1 MTGPQLPKPDENKSA
16 DVDRDVAGAG
26 GERLDD
32 VALGRI
38 VRDVAASWEMPP
50 VRLDQPSWRDR
61 VRTPRARQAAA
72 ARGWLS
78 RVGQAATAAV
88 ALTVGAALVAVW
100 LTRPPEAAKPG
111 EPTGQATPGEATP
124 APTEGVSATAMPKL
138 LVEGDLPS
146 PTNLLV
152 QTEMG
157 DYARVDLTSG
167 TIGSPITGSHWPSDL
182 RQRTDGSM
190 ACLCFT
196 TSGYANGGYT
206 RAAVSLIRY
215 DQSGAVISRTE
226 VTDFEGAPD
235 PRDGVTAEQPQNAIG
250 AVSYSADGRY
260 AFLGWSARN
269 HPVFKT
275 GIVIVDLEAGAVVGS
290 LALPDRSDGE
300 GDARLFADAP
310 RVVGA
315 VGNGRLAISSRWY
328 SWSPVTSSN
337 PTYRFSSD
345 TYTAS
350 FDSGQLADVQLLP
363 GAEGCGEFANL
374 AGPLADG
381 GTWLSCEL
389 GGSTLTTVRRIGP
402 DGTILGQSNVSR
414 AADLDGD
421 TSLVSPDGT
430 ALYVWNPSTLVLSR
444 VDLAS
449 GEVTTAKGPAP
460 TAMADDPL
468 AALGRWL
475 APSAAA
481 KMLLRSGIVFS
492 PDGTRVYALGVKAA
506 STELSGSAGIYV
518 FDATAMTVADHW
530 PATADFVSLAVSP
543 DGQFVYAAGMPTFD
557 ANGNDRQPASIT
569 VFNSADGS
577 IRLIAGQLS
586 RGLITF
592 AVAPPG

>member
-1 MTGPQLPKPDENKSA
+1 MTGPQPPVPNAKPNDDPEEKPRRGALSA
-16 DVDRDVAGAG
+16 

-32 VALGRI
+32 VALGAI

-61 VRTPRARQAAA
+61 VRTPRDRRAAA

-111 EPTGQATPGEATP
+111 EPTGQATP
-124 APTEGVSATAMPKL
+124 APTTGVSWTAMPKL

-146 PTNLLV
+146 PTKLIV
-152 QTEMG
+152 QTDGG
-157 DYARVDLTSG
+157 DYAQVDLASG

-182 RQRTDGSM
+182 RQRADGSM
-190 ACLCFT
+190 VCLCFT
-196 TSGYANGGYT
+196 TSPDATGGYT
-206 RAAVSLIRY
+206 HSAVDLVRY
-215 DQSGAVISRTE
+215 EHSGEVISRTRLGE
-226 VTDFEGAPD
+226 FDGAPD
-235 PRDGVTAEQPQNAIG
+235 PRDDVNFEQPRHVVNA
-250 AVSYSADGRY
+250 VTWSADGRY
-260 AFLGWSARN
+260 AFVGWSGRA
-269 HPVFKT
+269 HPVWRS
-275 GIVIVDLEAGAVVGS
+275 GVLMVDLADGS
-290 LALPDRSDGE
+290 IAASFDLPDRTDGE
-300 GDARLFADAP
+300 GDTRLFADAP

-315 VGNGRLAISSRWY
+315 VGDGRLAISSRWY

-350 FDSGQLADVQLLP
+350 FDGGQLADVQLLA

-374 AGPLADG
+374 AGPLPDG
-381 GTWLSCEL
+381 GTWLSCER
-389 GGSTLTTVRRIGP
+389 GGSALTTVRRIGA
-402 DGTILGQSNVSR
+402 DGAILGESNLSR
-414 AADLDGD
+414 VADLDGD

-430 ALYVWNPSTLVLSR
+430 ALYVWNPASLVLSR

-449 GEVTTAKGPAP
+449 GAVATAEGPAP
-460 TAMADDPL
+460 TARADDPL
-468 AALGRWL
+468 SALGRWL

-492 PDGTRVYALGVKAA
+492 PDGTRVYALGVKES
-506 STELSGSAGIYV
+506 STEFSASAGVYV
-518 FDATAMTVADHW
+518 FDPVGMTFIDRW
-530 PATADFVSLAVSP
+530 NATADFVSLAVSP
-543 DGQFVYAAGMPTFD
+543 DGQFVYAAGMPPLAARGD
-557 ANGNDRQPASIT
+557 DRQPASIT
-569 VFNSADGS
+569 VFAAADGS
-577 IRLIAGQLS
+577 VRLIAGQLS

-592 AVAPPG
+592 ATVAPG